1 MRHSWGL
8 ICFLEFMDR
17 VCKIVL
23 PFQTFVFEE
32 STEIGQH
39 FETTSRSVCN
49 EKEFIH
55 NSTKQCVEHDQE
67 RLLQQ
72 AKLKAHFR
80 RLMFVWFVGDVV
92 FYKLYQKQKKL
103 QKAQNTQF
111 SNIEQLSV
119 PLLFIYFTNNLDH
132 EIEKALPCYVL
143 LFWPVVCV

>member
-1 MRHSWGL
+1 MRL
-8 ICFLEFMDR
+8 NLFFRIFFDR

-32 STEIGQH
+32 SIEIGQH
-39 FETTSRSVCN
+39 FETTSRSVSN

-92 FYKLYQKQKKL
+92 FYKLNQK
-103 QKAQNTQF
+103 T
-111 SNIEQLSV
+111 
-119 PLLFIYFTNNLDH
+119 
-132 EIEKALPCYVL
+132 EKVAKGSKHTIR
-143 LFWPVVCV
+143 